1 MTVYTINEPYK
12 SQPSVPSS
20 VYLEGILEG
29 CRENGI
35 SEKTVREA
43 AEHTRKEVQQT
54 KKGKTRWR
62 NKQESR
68 SSRQKCLKGSYIW
81 HNLRTPNPAFPS
93 KVFKSGQKSNLGV

>member
-35 SEKTVREA
+35 SEKAVLEA
-43 AEHTRKEVQQT
+43 AENTRKETQHT
-54 KKGKTRWR
+54 KKGKA
-62 NKQESR
+62 R
-68 SSRQKCLKGSYIW
+68 SADQAR
-81 HNLRTPNPAFPS
+81 
-93 KVFKSGQKSNLGV
+93 